1 VSLKITLKCRECK
14 KEYPPIKINACKDC
28 LAPLDV
34 IYDYDSIELSPDSF
48 LNQKRPNT
56 IWRYRELLPIENEK
70 FIVDIGAGFTPL
82 IKCKNL
88 GKALGIS
95 NLYVKNDSVNPTYSF
110 KDRPASVAVSKAL
123 EFGSKAIGCPST
135 GNLAA
140 ALAAHAGKASLPCY
154 VFTPSDIEMNKIAQI
169 IAYDAHI
176 ISIRGTYDDAN
187 RLAILASDI
196 YGIDFA
202 NITLRPYY
210 VEGSKTMIF
219 EICEQL
225 GWRVPDCIIVPVASG
240 ALFCALKKGLEEL
253 KKIGL
258 IKNDEVRMIGAQ
270 AEGCSPI
277 AEAFKN
283 NRNEIKPVEKPNT
296 IAKSI
301 AIGNP
306 GDGIY
311 VLKIARETRGLVDS
325 IPDKEII
332 EGIKL
337 LAKHEGIF
345 TEPAGSVTIGLLKKL
360 LESGEISKDEEVVC
374 CVTGNGLK
382 TVEDILRIAKKPI
395 EIDPNLQSLEKVLK
409 GVI

>member
-1 VSLKITLKCRECK
+1 VESAIKLRCRECK
-14 KEYPPIKINACKDC
+14 KEFPPIKLNACKDC
-28 LAPLDV
+28 FAPLDV
-34 IYDYDSIELSPDSF
+34 IYDYDSIDLDPSSF
-48 LNQKRPNT
+48 ISQKRPNT
-56 IWRYRELLPIENEK
+56 IWRYRELLPIKDKK
-70 FIVDIGAGFTPL
+70 FIIDIGAGFTPL
-82 IKCKNL
+82 IKCDNL
-88 GKALGIS
+88 GKALGIN

-123 EFGSKAIGCPST
+123 EFGAKAIACPST

-154 VFTPSDIEMNKIAQI
+154 VFTPADIEMNKIAQI
-169 IAYDAHI
+169 IAYDARI

-210 VEGSKTMIF
+210 VEGSKTMAF

-225 GWRVPDCIIVPVASG
+225 GWRVPDSIIVPVASG

-258 IKNDEVRMIGAQ
+258 IDDDKVRMIGAQ

-283 NRNEIKPVEKPNT
+283 NRDEIKPIEQPKT

-311 VLKIARETRGLVDS
+311 VLKIAHETKGLVDS
-325 IPDKEII
+325 ITDEEII

-337 LAKHEGIF
+337 LAKYEGIF

-360 LESGEISKDEEVVC
+360 IESGEISRDEEVVC

-382 TVEDILRIAKKPI
+382 TVEDILRVAKKPI
-395 EIDPNLQSLEKVLK
+395 EIEPNLSSLEKILK
-409 GVI
+409 EVV